1 MTALSFEAENLTWS
15 GAPEASLLVRPAAD
29 VLTAGQPVFVTA
41 ALDVAACSFSAEQNA
56 NAAGI
61 ALCNASSDQRVVA
74 AKEGILNFGEAIL
87 TVGQI
92 YCVGSNGN
100 IVPYS
105 DLATGNWI
113 TILGYAISTTELRLS
128 IQPTGVQKP

>member
-1 MTALSFEAENLTWS
+1 MAALSFEAENLTWS
-15 GAPEASLLVRPAAD
+15 DAPEASLLVRPAAD
-29 VLTAGQPVFVTA
+29 VLTAGQPVYVTA
-41 ALDVAACSFSAEQNA
+41 ALDVQKCTLSSEQGANCS
-56 NAAGI
+56 GV
-61 ALCNASSDQRVVA
+61 ALCSASSDQRLVA
-74 AKEGILNFGEAIL
+74 AKEGVINFGEAIL

-92 YCVGSNGN
+92 YCVGANGT